1 MTVWAAKPKTL
12 QEQGDQF
19 SAVQE
24 IAEQF
29 GVSLSKVTIDDIDDH
44 SINYDLTFTV

>member
-1 MTVWAAKPKTL
+1 MWATKPKTL

-19 SAVQE
+19 VAVRT
-24 IAEQF
+24 IAEEF
-29 GVSLSKVTIDDIDDH
+29 GVSLSKVTIDEVDAH